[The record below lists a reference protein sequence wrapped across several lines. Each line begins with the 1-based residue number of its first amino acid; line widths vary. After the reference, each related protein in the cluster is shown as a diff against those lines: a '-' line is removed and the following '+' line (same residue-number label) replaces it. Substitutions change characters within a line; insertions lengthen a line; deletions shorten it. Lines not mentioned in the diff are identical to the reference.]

1 MADATGRYTV
11 YSVGHYRQ
19 RLDDLMFTLHFMD
32 YTGTGFFNHPLIV
45 IFAIATSLLTL
56 SGGYLLISRSGPTGQ
71 QQAWHPSPSECGGAG
86 TCGKC
91 RVQCTPNTPVTDVEQ
106 HHLNQQQL
114 AHGIRLGCQQQVG
127 ACQQVELPPTLSLP
141 STLRWPVRQNA
152 TLANPLF
159 SLSLLKSGEHR
170 PK

>member
-71 QQAWHPSPSECGGAG
+71 QQALPCTLTVNFVSGAESASLQARADDTVFNALSRHGIHLPQNAVVPG

-114 AHGIRLGCQQQVG
+114 AHGIRLGCQQ
-127 ACQQVELPPTLSLP
+127 
-141 STLRWPVRQNA
+141 
-152 TLANPLF
+152 
-159 SLSLLKSGEHR
+159 
-170 PK
+170 

>member
-71 QQAWHPSPSECGGAG
+71 QQALPCTLTVNFVSGAESASLQARADD
-86 TCGKC
+86 TVFNALS
-91 RVQCTPNTPVTDVEQ
+91 R
-106 HHLNQQQL
+106 
-114 AHGIRLGCQQQVG
+114 HGIH
-127 ACQQVELPPTLSLP
+127 LP
-141 STLRWPVRQNA
+141 QNA
-152 TLANPLF
+152 VVPVLAENAGYNAHEIHQSPT
-159 SLSLLKSGEHR
+159 SSNITSISNNSPTGSVWVVSNR
-170 PK
+170 

>member
-45 IFAIATSLLTL
+45 IFAIATSLLAL
-56 SGGYLLISRSGPTGQ
+56 SGGYLLMSRSGPTGK
-71 QQAWHPSPSECGGAG
+71 QQASLCTLTVKFVSCTESASLRARADDTVFTALSRHGIHLPSECGGAG

-127 ACQQVELPPTLSLP
+127 ACQQVELP
-141 STLRWPVRQNA
+141 R
-152 TLANPLF
+152 
-159 SLSLLKSGEHR
+159 H
-170 PK
+170 